1 MFTKRKLL
9 IEYRKLLIKNI
20 KLDNKLKRRQI
31 ALKTI
36 DLWEFQQLKVDV
48 AERFNNEPKES
59 PKTHI

>member
-1 MFTKRKLL
+1 MSSNLIYNKQKRG
-9 IEYRKLLIKNI
+9 
-20 KLDNKLKRRQI
+20 NKLKRRQI